1 MTEFQLVSPGVTDDS
16 ESRWRLLGR
25 VTGVIGLA
33 SFVLILGP
41 IIAAS
46 GQEPGFDGDAPAV
59 QNFFRSINSFG
70 SEVGTFLTTVGVV
83 GALWFAVG
91 LALLMARGEGRPAW
105 RSAIAAASA
114 IAFGVLNLNGSWEA
128 AAHRADSLPPEL
140 ALFAFDVGNA
150 AFANSW
156 VAMGSFAL
164 ASGLVMLTGRF
175 MRRWL
180 GWAAVVAG
188 VGLILS
194 RVSWTNEIWFFPY
207 AIFWIWMITVSV
219 RLLMHR
225 LEGTDGSSGD
235 RHGRSSD
242 DL

>member
-1 MTEFQLVSPGVTDDS
+1 MTESQLVSSRTIDDS
-16 ESRWRLLGR
+16 EERWRLLGR
-25 VTGVIGLA
+25 VTGVMGLA

-46 GQEPGFDGDAPAV
+46 GQEPGFTGDAAAV
-59 QNFFRSINSFG
+59 QNFFRSVNSFA
-70 SEVGTFLTTVGVV
+70 SDLGTFLTTVGVI
-83 GALWFAVG
+83 GLLWFAVG
-91 LALLMARGEGRPAW
+91 LAVLMARAEGRPAW

-114 IAFGVLNLNGSWEA
+114 ISFGVLNLNGYWLA

-164 ASGLVMLTGRF
+164 AAGLVMLTGRF

-180 GWAAVVAG
+180 GWAAAVAG

-194 RVSWTNEIWFFPY
+194 RVDWTSSIWFFPY

-225 LEGTDGSSGD
+225 L
-235 RHGRSSD
+235 
-242 DL
+242 

>member
-1 MTEFQLVSPGVTDDS
+1 MATAASGDRRDGSGVL
-16 ESRWRLLGR
+16 R
-25 VTGVIGLA
+25 
-33 SFVLILGP
+33 LILGP

-46 GQEPGFDGDAPAV
+46 GQEPGFTGDAAAV
-59 QNFFRSINSFG
+59 QNFFRSVNSFG
-70 SEVGTFLTTVGVV
+70 SDFGTFLTTVGLI
-83 GALWFAVG
+83 GMLWFAVG
-91 LALLMARGEGRPAW
+91 LAVLMARAEGPPAW

-114 IAFGVLNLNGSWEA
+114 ISFGVLNLNGYWQA

-156 VAMGSFAL
+156 VAMGSFSVA
-164 ASGLVMLTGRF
+164 AGLVMLTGRF

-194 RVSWTNEIWFFPY
+194 RVDWTSSIWFFPY
-207 AIFWIWMITVSV
+207 AIFWIWTITVSV

-225 LEGTDGSSGD
+225 L
-235 RHGRSSD
+235 
-242 DL
+242 

>member
-1 MTEFQLVSPGVTDDS
+1 MTESQLVSSRVVEDPED
-16 ESRWRLLGR
+16 RWRLLRR
-25 VTGVIGLA
+25 VTGAMGLA

-46 GQEPGFDGDAPAV
+46 GQEPGFDGDPSAV
-59 QNFFRSINSFG
+59 QNYFRSITSFG
-70 SEVGTFLTTVGVV
+70 TSFGIFLTTVGLV
-83 GALWFAVG
+83 GMIWFAVG
-91 LALLMARGEGRPAW
+91 LAVLMARAEGRPAW
-105 RSAIAAASA
+105 RSAIVAASG
-114 IAFGVLNLNGSWEA
+114 ISFGVLNLNGYWQA

-140 ALFAFDVGNA
+140 AVFAFDVGNL

-164 ASGLVMLTGRF
+164 AGGLVMLTGRF

-194 RVSWTNEIWFFPY
+194 RVDWTSSIWFFPY
-207 AIFWIWMITVSV
+207 AIFWIWTITVSV

-225 LEGTDGSSGD
+225 L
-235 RHGRSSD
+235 
-242 DL
+242 